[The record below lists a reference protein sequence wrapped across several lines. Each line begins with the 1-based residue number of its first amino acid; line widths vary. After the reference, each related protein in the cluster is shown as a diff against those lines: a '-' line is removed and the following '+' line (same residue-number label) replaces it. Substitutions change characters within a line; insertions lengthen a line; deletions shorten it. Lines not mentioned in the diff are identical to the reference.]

1 MNGVFGLPIT
11 VDWLWFSS
19 MMTKM
24 RLTAALAPLSLL
36 CAEAD
41 ATGIITAVAMA
52 AAASTLGSLDL
63 TRMNHLFSEHGWRL
77 RPGRSTQPPSR
88 PASALEPGSSNDIA
102 SRSPG

>member
-41 ATGIITAVAMA
+41 AMGIITAVAMA

-88 PASALEPGSSNDIA
+88 PASALGTWFVE
-102 SRSPG
+102 RY